1 MKAPGSSNT
10 TFIEGQKTVSIKM
23 KPKHLVPTYQEKHLP
38 RQSSGPLPGG
48 LQNNTALKQI
58 DKRDI
63 MTSDSHSAIAT
74 TVQVQELDTNKMNKT
89 D

>member
-1 MKAPGSSNT
+1 MPRPR
-10 TFIEGQKTVSIKM
+10 Q
-23 KPKHLVPTYQEKHLP
+23 LVPTYQEKHLA

-48 LQNNTALKQI
+48 LQNKTASLLQVK
-58 DKRDI
+58 KKVA

-74 TVQVQELDTNKMNKT
+74 AVQDTNKMNKT